1 MSLITELFNTLDKRS
16 LGGIANALGESDQS
30 VSRGMQ
36 ASIGTVVGGL
46 ASRSQD
52 STFLRSLL
60 DLAPSGMGDVSWSS
74 LAGGLAN
81 HSPLISAGQRIIS
94 KLFGNSEGAI
104 TRALGSGTGLQP
116 SSTSSL
122 MAMAAPMVLGFLGR
136 RVHDD
141 GLSIGGLGS
150 LLQREIPAVR
160 AVVPAGVS
168 DLLWPREHEVSAAS
182 PVVAQTVA
190 RERSSASWLIPLIML
205 ALIPGL
211 IWLLNRAHRP
221 TVVAVI
227 PARPPI
233 TGTANRVIPEVP
245 RPTMPGN
252 VDLYFETGSAKLKPD
267 SQARLNQFVNALT
280 TNRDA
285 RVRVDGFTDNVGNA
299 TSNQRLSE
307 ARAKSVKAELVRM
320 GVPADRLTAQG
331 FGQDNPI
338 ADNATAAGRQM
349 NRRVSVG
356 VEGL

>member
-74 LAGGLAN
+74 LAGGLAG

-136 RVHDD
+136 RVHDE

-160 AVVPAGVS
+160 AVVPAGVA
-168 DLLWPREHEVSAAS
+168 DLLWPREQVSTAS

-211 IWLLNRAHRP
+211 IWLLHRAHRP
-221 TVVAVI
+221 TVIAVI

-233 TGTANRVIPEVP
+233 TGTANRVIPAVP
-245 RPTMPGN
+245 RASVPGN
-252 VDLYFETGSAKLKPD
+252 VDLFFETGSSTLKPA
-267 SQARLNQFVNALT
+267 SQARLNQFVGALAA
-280 TNRDA
+280 NRDA

-299 TSNQRLSE
+299 AANKRLSE
-307 ARAKSVKAELVRM
+307 ERANAVKAELVRM
-320 GVPADRLTAQG
+320 GVPADRLSAQG

-338 ADNATAAGRQM
+338 ADNGTASGRQM